1 MGSWTEHVVW
11 WHVYPLGFLGA
22 EQSAPAGAGT
32 RHRLPNLV
40 GWLDYLVQLGAN
52 GLALGPVFA
61 SETHGYD
68 TIDHLRI
75 DPRLGDEADLDAL
88 LSAGRERGV
97 RVLLDGVFNHVG
109 RSHPRFVAALEHG
122 PDSPEG
128 RWFRWNE
135 RGEPVGFEGHGALVT
150 LNHDN
155 PEVAE
160 HVADVMIHWLDRGA
174 SGWRLDA
181 AYAVPPEFWRR
192 VLPRVRERH
201 PDAWFLGEMIHGDYA
216 DYVERS
222 GLDSVTQYE
231 LWKSVWSSLR
241 DGNLFELEWTL
252 RRHSELLSHFLPY
265 TFVGNHDVTRIASTL
280 PADALEAALALL
292 FVLPGIPSVYYG
304 DERGMRGVKEDRA
317 GGDDAV
323 RPAYPATP
331 DELPAEG
338 EHLLDLHR
346 RLIGLRRRHAWL
358 TRAEVRVEDLANESA
373 TIVAGERG
381 GAGRVV
387 LVLNLGR
394 TPIPAPAAEGM
405 RVDVS
410 STGGAIG
417 SAVPPR
423 GWAIYTR

>member
-1 MGSWTEHVVW
+1 
-11 WHVYPLGFLGA
+11 
-22 EQSAPAGAGT
+22 
-32 RHRLPNLV
+32 
-40 GWLDYLVQLGAN
+40 
-52 GLALGPVFA
+52 
-61 SETHGYD
+61 
-68 TIDHLRI
+68 
-75 DPRLGDEADLDAL
+75 
-88 LSAGRERGV
+88 
-97 RVLLDGVFNHVG
+97 
-109 RSHPRFVAALEHG
+109 
-122 PDSPEG
+122 
-128 RWFRWNE
+128 
-135 RGEPVGFEGHGALVT
+135 
-150 LNHDN
+150 
-155 PEVAE
+155 
-160 HVADVMIHWLDRGA
+160 
-174 SGWRLDA
+174 
-181 AYAVPPEFWRR
+181 
-192 VLPRVRERH
+192 
-201 PDAWFLGEMIHGDYA
+201 
-216 DYVERS
+216 
-222 GLDSVTQYE
+222 
-231 LWKSVWSSLR
+231 
-241 DGNLFELEWTL
+241 
-252 RRHSELLSHFLPY
+252 
-265 TFVGNHDVTRIASTL
+265 VGNHDVTRIASTL

-346 RLIGLRRRHAWL
+346 RLVGLRRRHAWL

-410 STGGAIG
+410 STGGGIG